1 MAMEFITS
9 TFLQYDYK
17 ITSYITNYTTQNVL
31 YYIIHLDKRITS

>member
-17 ITSYITNYTTQNVL
+17 ITIILPIIPHKMYYII
-31 YYIIHLDKRITS
+31 IIHLDKRIMS